1 MRLSEIVL
9 TMEPVSSNARVSV
22 PLIHISTSLA
32 WPTKRF
38 TVDSGLDEFRPTFR
52 PPKQTAARLKD
63 TAILYVQSARTR
75 SSYR

>member
-1 MRLSEIVL
+1 
-9 TMEPVSSNARVSV
+9 MEPVSSNARVSV

-38 TVDSGLDEFRPTFR
+38 TVDSGLDEYRPTFR
-52 PPKQTAARLKD
+52 PPKQAGARLKD
-63 TAILYVQSARTR
+63 TAILYVQSDRTR